1 MLSFIG
7 LNKVLGMCEMGKRF
21 PGVFQWGIA
30 LPSDTEL
37 LAGGGAPVGD
47 DGFHSIFF
55 FSVDDG
61 GWGR

>member
-1 MLSFIG
+1 MG
-7 LNKVLGMCEMGKRF
+7 KMGKRF

-30 LPSDTEL
+30 FPTDVEL
-37 LAGGGAPVGD
+37 SMGGGTPVGN
-47 DGFHSIFF
+47 DGFHSVFF